1 MKKAIIIPNYNN
13 DIDFSVTERVVERL
27 KQNGIESYID
37 SAVATVKGATAYEGV
52 LPYADIIIVVGGDGS
67 VIDASRYAVEMDI
80 PMLGINLGK
89 VGYLTEVEP
98 DGLEALDRLADGD
111 YHIEEKLLLSACKDG
126 EELPRLAV
134 NDVVLSHESY
144 LGIADFRLSDSGGN
158 SLRYRAD
165 GIILSTPQGSTAY
178 SLSAGGPVMAHDV
191 DGIIATPVCPH
202 SFFNRSVIFK
212 STEEL
217 TLSNRSDSNLN
228 ISIDGRLVAV
238 LMPGEAFRVMAAKR
252 CLKMVSFSDNNMF
265 SSLFRKMKILEDI
278 K

>member
-1 MKKAIIIPNYNN
+1 
-13 DIDFSVTERVVERL
+13 
-27 KQNGIESYID
+27 
-37 SAVATVKGATAYEGV
+37 
-52 LPYADIIIVVGGDGS
+52 
-67 VIDASRYAVEMDI
+67 
-80 PMLGINLGK
+80 
-89 VGYLTEVEP
+89 
-98 DGLEALDRLADGD
+98 
-111 YHIEEKLLLSACKDG
+111 
-126 EELPRLAV
+126 
-134 NDVVLSHESY
+134 
-144 LGIADFRLSDSGGN
+144 
-158 SLRYRAD
+158 
-165 GIILSTPQGSTAY
+165 
-178 SLSAGGPVMAHDV
+178 MAHDV

-238 LMPGEAFRVMAAKR
+238 LMPGEDFRVMAAKR